1 MRSPDKPIDVTFV
14 LGIRP
19 DVIRASLILRKL
31 DKHPTINFRFIW
43 SGQHYSDNLKD
54 IFFREL
60 DTPAPDAT
68 FVSDGENDAEVSS
81 KVMNQLYGEL
91 SENPPK
97 CVMFLGD
104 TNTVL
109 GSIAA
114 AQLNIPIIHIE
125 GCMRSYDWRMPEEKC
140 RTIIDNLSDVIYT
153 YFPEYKLQGILEGLS
168 PNRIVV
174 IQNLIVDVLNEYYF
188 KKTDEYNEIGRAF
201 LDKNAISETFYLAT
215 AHRRENVEN
224 KHSLSSI
231 INLFASLPHQVVFP
245 ASYRTQKSL
254 SRFGISIPENVILI
268 DPIGYKEMLALMSLS
283 KAVVT
288 DSGTVVEETAILGVP
303 SIQMRKATERPQ
315 TYDCKSSVK
324 FVPGV
329 DDIKLAIKKLSKIE
343 GTSWTHNLGDGRASD
358 RLIADLEKR
367 FTGTAGASVSTHN
380 PEDYHLPIERSYR
393 SDGIEFD

>member
-1 MRSPDKPIDVTFV
+1 MRNPDKPVDVTFV

-31 DKHPTINFRFIW
+31 DKHPEINFRYIW
-43 SGQHYSDNLKD
+43 SGQHYSENLKD
-54 IFFREL
+54 IFFSEL
-60 DTPAPDAT
+60 DTPTPDVT

-81 KVMNQLYGEL
+81 KVMNQLYGDL
-91 SENPPK
+91 VQNPPK

-140 RTIIDNLSDVIYT
+140 RTVIDNLSDVIYT
-153 YFPEYKLQGILEGLS
+153 YFPEYKLQGVLEGLS

-188 KKTDEYNEIGRAF
+188 KKKHEYDAIGSAF
-201 LDKNAISETFYLAT
+201 LHKNGIEGPFYLAT

-224 KHSLSSI
+224 SLSLTSI
-231 INLFASLPHQVVFP
+231 IDLFASLKEVVVFP

-254 SRFGISIPENVILI
+254 KKFDITVPKNVLLI
-268 DPIGYKEMLALMSLS
+268 DPIGYKEMLALMSLA

-324 FVPGV
+324 FVPGI
-329 DDIKLAIKKLSKIE
+329 DEINPTIKKLSKIE
-343 GTSWTHNLGDGRASD
+343 GTSWVHNLGDGQASD

-367 FTGTAGASVSTHN
+367 LTGKSVAKVSTHN